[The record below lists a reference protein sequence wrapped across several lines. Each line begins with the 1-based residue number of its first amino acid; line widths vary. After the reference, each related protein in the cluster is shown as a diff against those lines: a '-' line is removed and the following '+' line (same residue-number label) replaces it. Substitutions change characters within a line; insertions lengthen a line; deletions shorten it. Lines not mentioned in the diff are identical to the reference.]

1 MTTQL
6 SQRRLVQ
13 GLLAASALMEIPF
26 KALARDASAFQA
38 SDLEVALQKLFGD
51 SAIQASDAID
61 LNVPEIAEDGRF
73 VNVKVKT
80 DLPDVKSVTLLVE
93 ANPNP
98 LTARFMMHEG
108 MQADITTRIKM
119 GGSSNVHA
127 VVETAQGVFSTFK
140 EVKVTLGGC
149 GG

>member
-1 MTTQL
+1 M
-6 SQRRLVQ
+6 
-13 GLLAASALMEIPF
+13 
-26 KALARDASAFQA
+26 
-38 SDLEVALQKLFGD
+38 
-51 SAIQASDAID
+51 
-61 LNVPEIAEDGRF
+61 PEIAEDGRF

-98 LTARFMMHEG
+98 LTARFMMYEG